1 MPRRTFSQCS
11 PRSQKLNRAECT
23 ATHDKDS
30 SSADQIYQREKRAFE
45 KLRPELLKDPNY
57 KQKYV
62 AIINGKVVD
71 SDFDE
76 TALAI
81 RVYQTHGYI
90 SLYAGKVTEEKEYL
104 KLSSPE

>member
-1 MPRRTFSQCS
+1 M
-11 PRSQKLNRAECT
+11 NRAECT